1 MEYFRGFVRG
11 HMQAHQPEPAEREL
25 PSIKAP
31 TLAKLSEDVYRSG
44 GDAAALDGFRRL
56 TPEELTQKG
65 IAPESLHT
73 KSGMHAE
80 VYGDDHGRA
89 VLAYRGTVNPSV
101 SVVTQKFDGGSGIDT
116 DADMYNMLRGGQQG
130 LRFNDV
136 AQSARDWSTNL
147 RQGLGLETA
156 QHNDAVALGKQVNQA
171 FGANNV
177 ALTGHSKGGGE
188 AQLVGALFGNPTVT
202 FNSAAPHDDTL
213 RRFGLDPAKVR
224 EDAPRHIDSIITKG
238 EAVDRLQGQQVSAA
252 PLLKAM
258 ISSSQFGEYGDNGA
272 LTDRIKSQDL
282 TFRTPTTLGRRFDLQ
297 PEPGMSSIS
306 LHLMGKGVLP
316 YASQMDGIEVM
327 GPKKPAMEV
336 GSSSQVQSPPSSYM
350 QDFLSGLYGR
360 FGEASRQLAQPTLS
374 DERHPANGLHRQ
386 ALGLLHGQGVQGRD
400 AERLAGALTVESQQ
414 GGLTRIDAVT
424 LNQSGKV
431 FAVQDPQS
439 EWSRHV
445 YVDPDQAKRTPLSES
460 SIASANLARDPIQV
474 QGEQPSIK
482 HEHNRS

>member
-1 MEYFRGFVRG
+1 
-11 HMQAHQPEPAEREL
+11 MQAHQPEPAEREL

-156 QHNDAVALGKQVNQA
+156 QHSDAVALGKQVNQA

-252 PLLKAM
+252 PLLRAM
-258 ISSSQFGEYGDNGA
+258 ISSSQFGEYGDPGA
-272 LTDRIKSQDL
+272 LMDRIKSEDL
-282 TFRTPTTLGRRFDLQ
+282 TFKTPTTLGRRFDLQ

-316 YASQMDGIEVM
+316 YANQMDGIEVM
-327 GPKKPAMEV
+327 GPKKPTMEV
-336 GSSSQVQSPPSSYM
+336 GSSSQVQSSPSSM
-350 QDFLSGLYGR
+350 QGFLSGLYGR
-360 FGEASRQLAQPTLS
+360 FDQASRQLAEPTLS
-374 DERHPANGLHRQ
+374 DQRHPANGLHQQ
-386 ALGLLHGQGVQGRD
+386 ALGLVHEQGVQGRD
-400 AERLAGALTVESQQ
+400 AARLAGALTVESQRQ
-414 GGLTRIDAVT
+414 GLERIDAVAFG
-424 LNQSGKV
+424 SGKV
-431 FAVQDPQS
+431 FAVQNPQS
-439 EWSRHV
+439 EWSKRAD
-445 YVDPDQAKRTPLSES
+445 VDPDQAKQTPLRES
-460 SIASANLARDPIQV
+460 SIASATLASAQSQV
-474 QGEQPSIK
+474 QSEQPSIK
-482 HEHNRS
+482 HERNRS

>member
-1 MEYFRGFVRG
+1 MEYFRGFITGRT
-11 HMQAHQPEPAEREL
+11 QAHQAEQMEREI

-31 TLAKLSEDVYRSG
+31 TLAKLSEDVYRGG
-44 GDAAALDGFRRL
+44 GDVAAIDGFRRL

-101 SVVTQKFDGGSGIDT
+101 SVVTQKFDGGTGIDP
-116 DADMYNMLRGGQQG
+116 DMDMYNMLRGGQQG

-147 RQGLGLETA
+147 RQGMGLETA
-156 QHNDAVALGKQVNQA
+156 QHSDAVALGKQVNQA
-171 FGANNV
+171 FGVDNV

-213 RRFGLDPAKVR
+213 KRFGLDPTRVR

-238 EAVDRLQGQQVSAA
+238 EVVDRLQGQQVSAVPFIRA
-252 PLLKAM
+252 SIL
-258 ISSSQFGEYGDNGA
+258 SSQFGEYSDPGS
-272 LTDRIKSQDL
+272 LMDRMKPEDL
-282 TFRTPTTLGRRFDLQ
+282 TLKTPTTLGKRFDLQ
-297 PEPGMSSIS
+297 PEPGMGSIS

-327 GPKKPAMEV
+327 GPKKPAIDV
-336 GSSSQVQSPPSSYM
+336 GSPSQVQSSSFGM
-350 QDFLSGLYGR
+350 HGFLSNFGLYGR
-360 FGEASRQLAQPTLS
+360 FDQASKQLAEPTLS
-374 DERHPANGLHRQ
+374 DQRHPANGLHQQ
-386 ALGLLHGQGVQGRD
+386 ALGLVHEQGVQGRD
-400 AERLAGALTVESQQ
+400 AERLAGALTVESQRQ
-414 GGLTRIDAVT
+414 GLERIDAVAFGP
-424 LNQSGKV
+424 GKV
-431 FAVQDPQS
+431 FAVQNPQS
-439 EWSRHV
+439 EWSKRAD
-445 YVDPDQAKRTPLSES
+445 VDPDQAKQTPLRES
-460 SIASANLARDPIQV
+460 SIASATLASAQSQV
-474 QGEQPSIK
+474 QIEQPSIK